1 MVVRLRRGIPL
12 DDDAAVDDRVRHA
25 RARVLV
31 RIRPGAIRRLAIEK
45 LAEQSERAAA
55 DADAPAAVHIRR
67 GTVVRVT
74 IRVISTDTGVQEWR
88 ELPFLQH
95 HVDDARDRVRPVLRR
110 GAVAQHVDAVDGA
123 RGNGVEIDAGR
134 PGAHAVREGVDERHL
149 MTAPAVDEHQR
160 LIGREAAQRERPHD
174 VVRVGDALMREVHR
188 RCQRLQ
194 NLPGLGHALFRHVL
208 RREHIDRDR
217 ELLRCGMP
225 RPRSDHHVHRRQ
237 ADRLLGEDEILRDG
251 CLVHDDAR
259 GARLIAEQPNA
270 QQIRAGRQ
278 AANLI
283 AALIVARRAQAAAFG
298 RDHRPGEGRAR
309 GIRNAAAHDAILCQH
324 HCRQDQEKREYFADS
339 LHSHASVGSDRRP
352 SATARRQDRQATLVV
367 ASIPGIVA
375 RKRHHVHHSAA
386 AAVTAGGQDI

>member
-55 DADAPAAVHIRR
+55 DADAPAAVQIRG
-67 GTVVRVT
+67 GTVVRIIVW
-74 IRVISTDTGVQEWR
+74 VISADTGVQEWR

-110 GAVAQHVDAVDGA
+110 GAVPQHVDAVDRA
-123 RGNGVEIDAGR
+123 RGNGVEIHAGR

-149 MTAPAVDEHQR
+149 MTSPAVDEHQR

-208 RREHIDRDR
+208 GREDVDRYR
-217 ELLRCGMP
+217 ELLRRGVA
-225 RPRSDHHVHRRQ
+225 RARSDHHVHRRQ

-251 CLVHDDAR
+251 CLVHHDAR
-259 GARLIAEQPNA
+259 RARLVAQQPNA
-270 QQIRAGRQ
+270 QQIRAGGL
-278 AANLI
+278 AADLV
-283 AALIVARRAQAAAFG
+283 AALIVTGRAQAAAFG
-298 RDHRPGEGRAR
+298 RDHRSREGRAR
-309 GIRNAAAHDAILCQH
+309 GVGD
-324 HCRQDQEKREYFADS
+324 FAPD
-339 LHSHASVGSDRRP
+339 
-352 SATARRQDRQATLVV
+352 SATLGQCQRRQHGYTRE
-367 ASIPGIVA
+367 
-375 RKRHHVHHSAA
+375 
-386 AAVTAGGQDI
+386 